1 MDEKEKTLK
10 YLAGM
15 GIDVNCEQ
23 KRSKILYFSEARL
36 TDEEICRVMLA
47 GDKNDALQVLNGV
60 RRRLLDD
67 VHTAQA
73 KLRRL
78 DCCINCFKNRSV

>member
-1 MDEKEKTLK
+1 
-10 YLAGM
+10 
-15 GIDVNCEQ
+15 
-23 KRSKILYFSEARL
+23 
-36 TDEEICRVMLA
+36 MLA

-67 VHTAQA
+67 VHTAQT